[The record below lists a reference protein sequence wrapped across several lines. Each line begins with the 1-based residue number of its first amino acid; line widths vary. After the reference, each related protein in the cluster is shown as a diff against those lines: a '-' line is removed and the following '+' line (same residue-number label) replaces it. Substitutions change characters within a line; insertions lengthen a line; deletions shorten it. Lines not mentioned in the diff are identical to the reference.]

1 MTSHT
6 IPFSETRLTRFFTA
20 LVFFFVILA
29 MMFQS
34 TVVYLHFMQ
43 PDKVRGF
50 INGPMVEESINIG
63 EVKNLVQIGQLAGNR
78 NLAFGVKN
86 ILEEYVV
93 EKDYV
98 LNPYAEKRVEVE
110 ILFLDVLNTSSNISV
125 FHKNTEEVVIRL
137 RGKLYK
143 GDKLIKTVIVEE
155 SAAEVSM
162 SAVLID
168 EGGKFNQQNLSS
180 ALKKS
185 CEKLVSKLL

>member
-1 MTSHT
+1 MKIAILFVSS
-6 IPFSETRLTRFFTA
+6 IISLA
-20 LVFFFVILA
+20 LSV
-29 MMFQS
+29 QS
-34 TVVYLHFMQ
+34 YTLYLHFFRPQ
-43 PDKVRGF
+43 EVRQF
-50 INGPMVEESINIG
+50 VNGYAVDESINIG

-86 ILEEYVV
+86 ILEENVTDKEYM
-93 EKDYV
+93 
-98 LNPYAEKRVEVE
+98 LNPYAKKRLEVE

-125 FHKNTEEVVIRL
+125 FHKTTEEVVIRL
-137 RGKLYK
+137 RGKLYD

-155 SAAEVSM
+155 SAEEVSM